1 MERTITLFDSITSSI
16 LNDELSIQEGII
28 RYIEFLQGVKDD
40 QKSQILGLKNLQ
52 KLQKNVGYRANRL
65 KNVLEQM
72 ENFEGLFSKI
82 LILGFLSEKIEF
94 LVKNI
99 FYTINLNKN
108 IP

>member
-16 LNDELSIQEGII
+16 LNEELSIQEGII

-72 ENFEGLFSKI
+72 ENFEGLFSEI
-82 LILGFLSEKIEF
+82 LILGFLKGHQIFGQKKICDK
-94 LVKNI
+94 LV
-99 FYTINLNKN
+99 
-108 IP
+108 

>member
-16 LNDELSIQEGII
+16 LNEELSIQEGII

-72 ENFEGLFSKI
+72 ENFEGLFSEI
-82 LILGFLSEKIEF
+82 LILGFISEAIKS
-94 LVKNI
+94 LVKKK
-99 FYTINLNKN
+99 FAINLNKN

>member
-40 QKSQILGLKNLQ
+40 QKSQVLGLKNLQ
-52 KLQKNVGYRANRL
+52 KLKKNVGYRANRL

-82 LILGFLSEKIEF
+82 LILGFLSEKIG
-94 LVKNI
+94 
-99 FYTINLNKN
+99 
-108 IP
+108 

>member
-16 LNDELSIQEGII
+16 LNEELSIQEGII

-72 ENFEGLFSKI
+72 ENFEGLFSEI
-82 LILGFLSEKIEF
+82 FILGFVSEAIKF
-94 LVKNI
+94 LVKK
-99 FYTINLNKN
+99 NL
-108 IP
+108 

>member
-16 LNDELSIQEGII
+16 LNEELSIQEGII

-72 ENFEGLFSKI
+72 ENFEGSFSEI
-82 LILGFLSEKIEF
+82 LILGFVSEAIKF
-94 LVKNI
+94 LVPKI
-99 FYTINLNKN
+99 WS
-108 IP
+108 

>member
-16 LNDELSIQEGII
+16 LNEELSIQEGII

-72 ENFEGLFSKI
+72 ENFEGLFKRDFNFRKRDFFR
-82 LILGFLSEKIEF
+82 FLF
-94 LVKNI
+94 LHWGTAI
-99 FYTINLNKN
+99 RPSLFPTQ
-108 IP
+108 

>member
-16 LNDELSIQEGII
+16 LNEELSIQEGII

-72 ENFEGLFSKI
+72 ENFEGLFSEI
-82 LILGFLSEKIEF
+82 LILGFVSEAIKF
-94 LVKNI
+94 LVKK
-99 FYTINLNKN
+99 NLR
-108 IP
+108 